1 MVNEICVLLLLWKIL
16 SENEKYIV
24 YLVDLFI
31 FII

>member
-1 MVNEICVLLLLWKIL
+1 MVKEICVLLLLWKIL